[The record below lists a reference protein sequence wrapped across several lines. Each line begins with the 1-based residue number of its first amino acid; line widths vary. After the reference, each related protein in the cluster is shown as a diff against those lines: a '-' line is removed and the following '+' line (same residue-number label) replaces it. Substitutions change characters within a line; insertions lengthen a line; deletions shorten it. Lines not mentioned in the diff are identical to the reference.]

1 MKSIYLARFQNV
13 QFSEEKTCNPGQ
25 RNNDFFITKQ
35 SKQRYLGYA
44 HQFDESLHCLVPTQ
58 LRELY
63 INKFLR
69 IQRPVI
75 ISGKKQDFD
84 ADLHYD
90 KTFFFVKFGDG
101 TCRQAEAWIVLLAGM
116 AEVNA
121 LAQGALRQF
130 KQPWIERSTFQL
142 GGGHFTTELKV
153 LTEAL
158 QQVF

>member
-84 ADLHYD
+84 ADLNYD
-90 KTFFFVKFGDG
+90 KTFFLLNLV
-101 TCRQAEAWIVLLAGM
+101 TALAGRLKH
-116 AEVNA
+116 E
-121 LAQGALRQF
+121 LCFLPGWLR
-130 KQPWIERSTFQL
+130 
-142 GGGHFTTELKV
+142 
-153 LTEAL
+153 
-158 QQVF
+158 